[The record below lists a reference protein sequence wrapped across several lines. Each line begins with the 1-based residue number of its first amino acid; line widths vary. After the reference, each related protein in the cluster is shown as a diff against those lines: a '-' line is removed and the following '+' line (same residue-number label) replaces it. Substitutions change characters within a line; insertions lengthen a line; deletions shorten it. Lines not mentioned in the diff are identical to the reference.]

1 MTNEQGSKRRFIT
14 RFFDNAESRVAYLT
28 ELFDAGREPEALTL
42 CLTYIDSF
50 AQWLCWPSVKTGRN
64 FVDALI
70 QFGGCP
76 LMGLAHPMLASRIFS
91 EMNSEWRTI
100 GEKIGREFVGGS
112 VDVITMLDFE
122 SRLGLHLTPAEFE
135 RAKDELWRSTIANAV
150 YRRLRNPSV
159 HNFGSAGGI
168 LFSQTTYQ
176 GAPFPAITFWQL
188 RDCARGL
195 VSEARRLSVENW
207 QWFGKDKTVVVE

>member
-1 MTNEQGSKRRFIT
+1 MTNDQDSKRRLIT

-50 AQWLCWPSVKTGRN
+50 AQWLCWPSVEIGRN
-64 FVDALI
+64 FVNALI

-76 LMGLAHPMLASRIFS
+76 LMGLAHPMLASRSFS
-91 EMNSEWRTI
+91 EMKPEWKTI
-100 GEKIGREFVGGS
+100 GEKIGREFVVGS
-112 VDVITMLDFE
+112 VEVISMLDFE
-122 SRLGLHLTPAEFE
+122 SRLELHLTAAELE
-135 RAKDELWRSTIANAV
+135 QAKKELWRSTIANAV

-176 GAPFPAITFWQL
+176 GAPFPGITFWQL

-195 VSEARRLSVENW
+195 VSEGRRLSAENW
-207 QWFGKDKTVVVE
+207 EWFGKDQASVVQ